1 MRIDQAIKFKNLK
14 RGQFLH
20 SNFLYTDYTLD
31 YTLAS
36 LERIGAKKLEF
47 YGAEPHLC
55 FYDLTYGDMAGF
67 AENAAEAE
75 ELPQGP
81 RRPRLPATSFAFASF
96 LLSFQKE

>member
-1 MRIDQAIKFKNLK
+1 MQNDQAIKFKNLK

-67 AENAAEAE
+67 KRKLDRHSGNVS
-75 ELPQGP
+75 
-81 RRPRLPATSFAFASF
+81 RKRP
-96 LLSFQKE
+96 KG